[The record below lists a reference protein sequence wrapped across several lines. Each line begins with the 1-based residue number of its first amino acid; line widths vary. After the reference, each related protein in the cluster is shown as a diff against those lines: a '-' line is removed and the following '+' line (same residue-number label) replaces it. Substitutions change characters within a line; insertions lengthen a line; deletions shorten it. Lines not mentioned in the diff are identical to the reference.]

1 MNLKIGD
8 VVRLKSGGPQMTVD
22 HIENDDVHV
31 AWFDGRKCKR
41 VILTEI
47 MLCLVNE
54 QEDE

>member
-1 MNLKIGD
+1 M
-8 VVRLKSGGPQMTVD
+8 VRLKSGGPQMTVD